1 LTAGEGTA
9 DGHGRDRHRRAA
21 LTSATN
27 IAGRAITL
35 VATLATIPMTMR
47 HLGPE
52 EFGLWMVISS
62 LTVLLGFADL
72 GIGNGVLNAVA
83 TAFGRDDVPR
93 IRAVVGAAGVML
105 AGVAAVVLLLG
116 WVVVPW
122 VDWSSVFSLT
132 TSRAALDM
140 TAALLVFAACFALSI
155 PLGIVARVQMGLQL
169 GYVAGFWQAAGS
181 LAGLVGIYGAVSLG
195 LSLPWLVAA
204 LLGGPLLASLV
215 NTAWF
220 FGRSRPDLR
229 PAAWRP
235 EPGLMPELLRLGAL
249 FLVLQIAV
257 ALAFASDNVI
267 AAKLLGAEAIT
278 DFAVAARLFA
288 VVSAVMAILLQPL
301 WPAYAEAIARRDLAW
316 VRQTLRRASWGAAAL
331 AALGSGVL
339 VVAFDWITQLWL
351 GRTLQI
357 SFLLM
362 AGLAL
367 WPVLDA
373 VGNSLASFLNG
384 ARVVGP
390 QVVLASI
397 FAASCVAAKIF
408 MVRRFGIDALPWAT
422 ILTYVALTLTPL
434 LFLLKRLVARL

>member
-1 LTAGEGTA
+1 
-9 DGHGRDRHRRAA
+9 
-21 LTSATN
+21 
-27 IAGRAITL
+27 
-35 VATLATIPMTMR
+35 
-47 HLGPE
+47 
-52 EFGLWMVISS
+52 
-62 LTVLLGFADL
+62 
-72 GIGNGVLNAVA
+72 VLNAVA

-116 WVVVPW
+116 WAVVPW

>member
-1 LTAGEGTA
+1 MTAGEGIA
-9 DGHGRDRHRRAA
+9 DGHGRDRHRRAV

-35 VATLATIPMTMR
+35 AATLATIPMVMR

-72 GIGNGVLNAVA
+72 GIGNGVLNSVA
-83 TAFGRDDVPR
+83 TASGRDDLPR
-93 IRAVVGAAGVML
+93 IRAIVAAAGVML
-105 AGVAAVVLLLG
+105 AVVGVVVLLLG
-116 WVVVPW
+116 WAVVPW
-122 VDWSSVFSLT
+122 VDWSQVFGLRS
-132 TSRAALDM
+132 SRAALDM

-169 GYVAGFWQAAGS
+169 GYVAGFWQALGS
-181 LAGLVGIYGAVSLG
+181 LAGLAGIFLAVRLGAG
-195 LSLPWLVAA
+195 LPWLVAA
-204 LLGGPLLASLV
+204 LLGGPLLASLA

-229 PAAWRP
+229 PATWRP
-235 EPGLMPELLRLGAL
+235 EPGLIPELFRLGAL

-331 AALGSGVL
+331 AAVGSAVL
-339 VVAFDWITQLWL
+339 VVAFDWITGLWL
-351 GRTLQI
+351 GRPLQI
-357 SFLLM
+357 SMLLL

-397 FAASCVAAKIF
+397 FATCCVVAKVV

-422 ILTYVALTLTPL
+422 ILTYVGLTLIPL